1 MTMVDLD
8 GGTFRM
14 GSVDA
19 RAYPADGEGPIHV
32 VELSPFRI
40 DAVTVSTT
48 RFAEFVEATGH
59 VTEAERFGWSFVFA
73 GFLPDDFPDHPRR
86 RRLRVVAA
94 GRRRRLAASGGSA
107 VEPRRP

>member
-1 MTMVDLD
+1 MTMVALE
-8 GGTFRM
+8 GGSFRM

-40 DAVTVSTT
+40 DAHAVTTT
-48 RFAEFVEATGH
+48 RFAEFVDATGH

-73 GFLPDDFPDHPRR
+73 GFLPDDFPDD
-86 RRLRVVAA
+86 A
-94 GRRRRLAASGGSA
+94 GRRGLGVVAPGRGRRLA
-107 VEPRRP
+107 PP